1 MKRMAFFLYGVAG
14 HLGFLATYAV
24 LAAFVGNLWPGVSMD
39 SRTAEPMPWAIAID
53 LGLVALFGLQ
63 HSIMARPAF
72 KKVWMKII
80 PQPIERATYVYASC
94 LVTLLFI
101 WQWRSIDIV
110 IWNVENPVGR
120 PLLYGLFA
128 FGWILVPL
136 VSLMIHHFDLFGTR
150 QVWLHLKGKEYE
162 PLPFRTPYLYA
173 HVRHPLYIGWAIAF
187 WATPTMTLG
196 HWLFAAGMTGYMLL
210 AVIFEERDLIAHF
223 GRQYTEYRERVPM
236 FVPGMAC
243 STSPAVEQVPVPSSN
258 GQSNVLVSASG
269 APHVDADLDDTGS
282 WIAFLDRV

>member
-1 MKRMAFFLYGVAG
+1 
-14 HLGFLATYAV
+14 
-24 LAAFVGNLWPGVSMD
+24 
-39 SRTAEPMPWAIAID
+39 
-53 LGLVALFGLQ
+53 
-63 HSIMARPAF
+63 
-72 KKVWMKII
+72 VWTKII

-110 IWNVENPVGR
+110 IWNVENPIGR

-150 QVWLHLKGKEYE
+150 QVWLHLRGKEYE

-236 FVPGMAC
+236 FVPGIA
-243 STSPAVEQVPVPSSN
+243 SSASPVVDPKPAPVTSGPL
-258 GQSNVLVSASG
+258 NVLVGSNGAS
-269 APHVDADLDDTGS
+269 HVDAELQETDS
-282 WIAFLDRV
+282 WIPFLDRV